1 MRWWVIGDVCI
12 ISRVARIPILYS
24 ETERNGWRDAFFS
37 FRPSQLDESSSI
49 VSFRFDSPQLV
60 AKVFVSII
68 YLSQGW
74 GGRNLGP
81 HYHRH
86 DTSSAES
93 TFANLLPPREEEER
107 ATKLRALCLWFH
119 NFRRRDVRRPES
131 IGRGRRDQNLMRSI
145 EDEFRRRP
153 HLYKRGMDREMDEL
167 WRRLGNASCRI
178 EPISIRLSQIVT
190 MEMNLEKWKRRIT
203 RLRIISTI
211 MLMSIPLSKNI
222 QFDIDLE
229 DPFNLELISRP
240 TSDRILSIF
249 LHVRAINNE
258 NNYRRINQRGIT
270 TFVGQRDF
278 NDSRWKKAEH
288 QSPPKRTTLPLTY
301 RCY

>member
-93 TFANLLPPREEEER
+93 TFANLLPPREEEEER

-131 IGRGRRDQNLMRSI
+131 IGKGRRDQNLMRSI
-145 EDEFRRRP
+145 EDEFRRRICINGGWIGRWMNFEDVWGTR
-153 HLYKRGMDREMDEL
+153 HVGSSGFRF
-167 WRRLGNASCRI
+167 ASLR
-178 EPISIRLSQIVT
+178 SLRW
-190 MEMNLEKWKRRIT
+190 KW
-203 RLRIISTI
+203 
-211 MLMSIPLSKNI
+211 
-222 QFDIDLE
+222 
-229 DPFNLELISRP
+229 ISR
-240 TSDRILSIF
+240 SGRDVLHACELS
-249 LHVRAINNE
+249 
-258 NNYRRINQRGIT
+258 RR
-270 TFVGQRDF
+270 
-278 NDSRWKKAEH
+278 
-288 QSPPKRTTLPLTY
+288 
-301 RCY
+301 

>member
-131 IGRGRRDQNLMRSI
+131 IGKGRRDQNLMRSI
-145 EDEFRRRP
+145 EDEFRRRICINGGWIGRWMNFEDVWGTR
-153 HLYKRGMDREMDEL
+153 HVGSNRFRF
-167 WRRLGNASCRI
+167 ASLR
-178 EPISIRLSQIVT
+178 SLRW
-190 MEMNLEKWKRRIT
+190 KW
-203 RLRIISTI
+203 
-211 MLMSIPLSKNI
+211 
-222 QFDIDLE
+222 
-229 DPFNLELISRP
+229 ISR
-240 TSDRILSIF
+240 SGRDVLHACELS
-249 LHVRAINNE
+249 
-258 NNYRRINQRGIT
+258 RR
-270 TFVGQRDF
+270 
-278 NDSRWKKAEH
+278 
-288 QSPPKRTTLPLTY
+288 
-301 RCY
+301 

>member
-131 IGRGRRDQNLMRSI
+131 IGKGRRDQNLMRSI
-145 EDEFRRRP
+145 EDEFRRRICINGGWIGRWMNFEDVWGTR
-153 HLYKRGMDREMDEL
+153 HVGSSGFRF
-167 WRRLGNASCRI
+167 ASLKSLRW
-178 EPISIRLSQIVT
+178 
-190 MEMNLEKWKRRIT
+190 KW
-203 RLRIISTI
+203 
-211 MLMSIPLSKNI
+211 
-222 QFDIDLE
+222 
-229 DPFNLELISRP
+229 ISR
-240 TSDRILSIF
+240 SGRDVLHACELS
-249 LHVRAINNE
+249 
-258 NNYRRINQRGIT
+258 RR
-270 TFVGQRDF
+270 
-278 NDSRWKKAEH
+278 
-288 QSPPKRTTLPLTY
+288 
-301 RCY
+301 

>member
-93 TFANLLPPREEEER
+93 TFANLLPPREEEEER

-190 MEMNLEKWKRRIT
+190 MKMNLEKWKRRIT

-222 QFDIDLE
+222 QFDIDFE

-249 LHVRAINNE
+249 LHVRASFPS
-258 NNYRRINQRGIT
+258 T
-270 TFVGQRDF
+270 T
-278 NDSRWKKAEH
+278 
-288 QSPPKRTTLPLTY
+288 RTTIGELINGA
-301 RCY
+301 

>member
-1 MRWWVIGDVCI
+1 MADQCDGESSVTCALSAV
-12 ISRVARIPILYS
+12 SRVFQFSTAKRR
-24 ETERNGWRDAFFS
+24 ETDGVTRFFRFVLRSSTNPHQS
-37 FRPSQLDESSSI
+37 FRS
-49 VSFRFDSPQLV
+49 
-60 AKVFVSII
+60 VSIRRNSLQRFSSPSFI
-68 YLSQGW
+68 CRR

-178 EPISIRLSQIVT
+178 ERISIRLSQIVT

-211 MLMSIPLSKNI
+211 MLMSIPFSKNI
-222 QFDIDLE
+222 QFE

>member
-24 ETERNGWRDAFFS
+24 ETERNGWRDAFFFRFVLRSSTNPHQS
-37 FRPSQLDESSSI
+37 FRS
-49 VSFRFDSPQLV
+49 
-60 AKVFVSII
+60 VSIRRNSLQRFSSPSFI
-68 YLSQGW
+68 CRR

-190 MEMNLEKWKRRIT
+190 MKMNLEKWKRRIT

-240 TSDRILSIF
+240 TSDQILSIF
-249 LHVRAINNE
+249 LHVRASFPS
-258 NNYRRINQRGIT
+258 T
-270 TFVGQRDF
+270 T
-278 NDSRWKKAEH
+278 
-288 QSPPKRTTLPLTY
+288 RTTIGELINGV
-301 RCY
+301 